1 MEIRIL
7 KEEELANAAG
17 LSRYVFDICLR
28 NRIEFPQTIVFV
40 EEYMSTEHLRQLYR
54 EEKLTLWGAFS
65 EDQLVAVSG
74 LQSDGMITML
84 YVLPQFH
91 QKGIG
96 QNMLL
101 AMREF
106 ARDRYGFEKVVLNAN
121 PAWTSFYF
129 AKQGFSYQNS
139 KQSLRVP
146 FVSMYAKSNEMEIY
160 RKEKISGKTIAL
172 AVFACL
178 GFAALVGCIFM
189 MGYMFS

>member
-91 QKGIG
+91 HKGIG
-96 QNMLL
+96 QNGK
-101 AMREF
+101 E
-106 ARDRYGFEKVVLNAN
+106 N
-121 PAWTSFYF
+121 
-129 AKQGFSYQNS
+129 KQRTQ
-139 KQSLRVP
+139 L
-146 FVSMYAKSNEMEIY
+146 
-160 RKEKISGKTIAL
+160 
-172 AVFACL
+172 
-178 GFAALVGCIFM
+178 
-189 MGYMFS
+189 